1 MSGITQ
7 IFLGII
13 IVGIIMTMKVIM
25 DGFQAVTLLNDK
37 ITALRASTKNCQMQ
51 LAVQEEEN
59 KELEGSLQELKEEVE
74 KLTSD
79 EKNMNQEIRTLRT
92 ELDGHKTD
100 M

>member
-25 DGFQAVTLLNDK
+25 DGFQAVTVLNDK

-51 LAVQEEEN
+51 LTVQEEEN
-59 KELEGSLQELKEEVE
+59 KELEGSLQELKGEVE
-74 KLTSD
+74 KLVTD
-79 EKNMNQEIRTLRT
+79 EKNMSQEIKTLRAD
-92 ELDGHKTD
+92 LDGHKTD